1 MKQTFAFLNTMR
13 RVVWAGR
20 SHTVI
25 AVQDGVNADPK
36 QLSQSLRAIPGK
48 PLHFEVMG
56 NAPLIYQ
63 PYWELQDEPFTC
75 FPRIQKIK

>member
-1 MKQTFAFLNTMR
+1 
-13 RVVWAGR
+13 
-20 SHTVI
+20 
-25 AVQDGVNADPK
+25 VNADPK

-75 FPRIQKIK
+75 FPRIQKTK